1 MIAHNSFQYFTYE
14 LFTEKDCFSHSYFSQ
29 LTQSWGYV
37 LRSLSEVGMSLS
49 DLKLANS
56 RFLLFYFLRPNK
68 RHIYATPLRSSYFV
82 WLHYKWRYFPQSI
95 PPMWLCLSVLQFVPR
110 PGKTLVSV
118 CVAGT
123 EGVVT
128 INVVQKSTC
137 LNWMEQHISSPT
149 HSKCLYLSFSQSR
162 HVLLET
168 VLNSDTS
175 QNYSPAKSP
184 AQILTGKCKKK
195 ENPAVKI

>member
-1 MIAHNSFQYFTYE
+1 MCCGVFRTWACKKN
-14 LFTEKDCFSHSYFSQ
+14 
-29 LTQSWGYV
+29 G
-37 LRSLSEVGMSLS
+37 SLS
-49 DLKLANS
+49 DLKLAKS
-56 RFLLFYFLRPNK
+56 RFLLVSWDVFYFPWPNK

-82 WLHYKWRYFPQSI
+82 WLHYKWRYFPHSI

-110 PGKTLVSV
+110 PDKTLVSV
-118 CVAGT
+118 CVMGT
-123 EGVVT
+123 EGVLT
-128 INVVQKSTC
+128 INVVQKSIC
-137 LNWMEQHISSPT
+137 LNWMQQHISSPT
-149 HSKCLYLSFSQSR
+149 HSKCLYLSFTQSR

-195 ENPAVKI
+195 NPAVKI